1 MSIVYA
7 WRSRKFFVIFREI
20 ILFLKIPHFL
30 QTKSDARETALEF
43 VPETESLK
51 SSAVKSIFSQVAVSA
66 SANPF
71 AAGKEAVASYNPF
84 SNKDTGASLN
94 PFMKD

>member
-1 MSIVYA
+1 MKSNVCK
-7 WRSRKFFVIFREI
+7 STF
-20 ILFLKIPHFL
+20 LFSFL

-51 SSAVKSIFSQVAVSA
+51 SSAVKSIFSQVSVTA